1 MTSVPQSNDEDEK
14 KAPVKKAT
22 MVATSSFSPREI
34 VSELDR
40 YIIGQNDAKRAVAVA
55 LRNRWRRQ
63 QLEDDLREEVLPKN
77 ILMMG
82 PTGVGKTEIARRL
95 AKLAQAPFMKIEA
108 TKFTEVGYVGRDV
121 ESIIR
126 DLMETAIH
134 ETRERLRK
142 HVVAKAELLAEE
154 RVLDALVGDSASPD
168 TRQKFRKMLREGELD
183 DKEIEIEVVETAGGG
198 MPTFDI
204 PGMPGAQ
211 MGMLNIGDMMGK
223 AFGQQTTPKRMNV
236 KDSYEI
242 LMDEES
248 DKLLDEDLVIKEA
261 TDNVENNG
269 IVFIDEFDKITARSD
284 AHGGDVSRE
293 GVQRDLLP
301 LIEGTTVSTKYG
313 MIKTDHILFIAS
325 GAFHLAKPSDL
336 LPELQGRL
344 PIRVELRALTE
355 EDFVRILTEPEASL
369 IKQYIAL
376 MATEEV
382 TLSFTE
388 DAIQEIAK
396 LAAEI
401 NSVVENIGARRLHTV
416 MEKLLEEISFTATDR
431 GGEVIEI
438 TAALVQERVGD
449 LVKGGDLSKFIL

>member
-1 MTSVPQSNDEDEK
+1 MTSVPTTENHPNTFSTENI
-14 KAPVKKAT
+14 
-22 MVATSSFSPREI
+22 TSSFSPREI

-40 YIIGQNDAKRAVAVA
+40 FIIGQNDAKRAVAVA

-63 QLEDDLREEVLPKN
+63 QLSDDLREEVLPKN

-95 AKLAQAPFMKIEA
+95 AKLAQAPFIKLEA

-142 HVVAKAELLAEE
+142 KVVAKAEILAEE
-154 RVLDALVGDSASPD
+154 RVLDALVGDSASAD

-183 DKEIEIEVVETAGGG
+183 NKEIEVDVVESNTSG

-211 MGMLNIGDMMGK
+211 MGMLNIGDMVGK
-223 AFGQQTTPKRMNV
+223 AFGQQTTSKRMSV
-236 KDSYEI
+236 SDSYEI
-242 LMDEES
+242 LMNEES
-248 DKLLDEDLVIKEA
+248 DKLLDEDLIIKDA
-261 TDNVENNG
+261 TTNVENNG
-269 IVFIDEFDKITARSD
+269 IVFIDEFDKITARTD
-284 AHGGDVSRE
+284 ARGGDVSRE

-301 LIEGTTVSTKYG
+301 LIEGTTVTTKYG

-344 PIRVELRALTE
+344 PIRVELKALTE
-355 EDFVRILTEPEASL
+355 SDFIRILTEPEASL
-369 IKQYIAL
+369 IKQYVAL
-376 MATEEV
+376 MATEKV
-382 TLSFTE
+382 TLDF
-388 DAIQEIAK
+388 DDQAIKEIAK

-416 MEKLLEEISFTATDR
+416 LEKLLEDISFTATDR
-431 GGEVIEI
+431 EGEIIEI
-438 TAALVQERVGD
+438 TPTVVQERVGD
-449 LVKGGDLSKFIL
+449 LVNGGDLSKFIL